1 MASAEQPKCLML
13 GDSIMKQKN
22 ACGDITSLSL
32 ADYIIHTHMKYTFHF
47 KVRKKLLGFRNS
59 FIMVV
64 FLKRVIFK
72 DVWGQQMRQKN
83 KCAAIY
89 NIVSEL
95 PVFALAQ

>member
-1 MASAEQPKCLML
+1 
-13 GDSIMKQKN
+13 MKQKN
-22 ACGDITSLSL
+22 ACRDITSLSL
-32 ADYIIHTHMKYTFHF
+32 ADDIIHTHMKYTFHF

-72 DVWGQQMRQKN
+72 DVWGHQMRQKN